1 MDALFGPAG
10 NSQEFYDSGFSA
22 TISAPEFLHQKGL
35 TAYEYQCG
43 RGVRVSEK
51 TALPLKKN
59 AEKYGVALSLHA
71 PYYISLASKEEEK
84 RENSIRYIMESA
96 RAADLMGAARIVV
109 HPGGVGKMT
118 REDAFALGKE
128 TLGRALEQLRDEG
141 LSHITVC
148 PETMG
153 KVGQLGDLEEV
164 LGFCLLSEQCV
175 PCIDFGHLNARTQG
189 GLPSKEA
196 FAAVLGRIADVLG
209 EERARRFHSHFSKIE
224 YSRGGEVRHL
234 TFEDTVFG
242 PDYEPL
248 LELVYAKNASPVFI
262 CESAGT
268 QSQDAAAMKQYYDS
282 LREG

>member
-1 MDALFGPAG
+1 MGALFGPAG

-22 TISAPEFLHQKGL
+22 TISAPEFLHKKGL

-51 TALPLKKN
+51 TALPLKEN
-59 AEKYGVALSLHA
+59 AKRYGIALSLHA
-71 PYYISLASKEEEK
+71 PYYISLASKDEEK
-84 RENSIRYIMESA
+84 RENSIRYILESA
-96 RAADLMGAARIVV
+96 RAADLMGATRIVV
-109 HPGGVGKMT
+109 HPGGVGKIT
-118 REDAFALGKE
+118 REDAFQLGKE

-196 FAAVLGRIADVLG
+196 FAAVLDRIGNVLG
-209 EERARRFHSHFSKIE
+209 EERARKFHSHFSKIE
-224 YSRGGEVRHL
+224 YSKGGEVRHL
-234 TFEDTVFG
+234 TFEDTVCG

-248 LELVYAKNASPVFI
+248 MELIYERDASPVFI

-268 QSQDAAAMKQYYDS
+268 QSQDAAAMKEYYES
-282 LREG
+282 LKQG